1 MNFYNLCG
9 ADYSYMLQF
18 IHTLLDV
25 FYCVYAFVFS
35 AQYDLFYA
43 LFILVVAVQWVFNK
57 NECSFSYL
65 EKKWIDPDY
74 VIGSN
79 PKWIPHYETFHV
91 PMTVTITHYMHVINM
106 IFILWRTDSWL
117 TRIVALL
124 GVAIGYYQIYV
135 VKYDKDVVENIDK
148 ELDVDKNIELVVD
161 KELDQGLEGPLDQ
174 GLEGPLDQGLEGP
187 LDHGLEGPLDQG
199 LERPVDEVFETIK
212 STF

>member
-1 MNFYNLCG
+1 MNFSNLCG

-18 IHTLLDV
+18 VHTLLDV
-25 FYCVYAFVFS
+25 FYCVYAFIFS

-79 PKWIPHYETFHV
+79 PKWIPHYDSFHI
-91 PMTVTITHYMHVINM
+91 PMTVSITHYMHVVNM

-135 VKYDKDVVENIDK
+135 VKYNDDVVDK
-148 ELDVDKNIELVVD
+148 HLDVDENIELVVD
-161 KELDQGLEGPLDQ
+161 KELDQGLEMPLDQ
-174 GLEGPLDQGLEGP
+174 GLEMPLDQGLER
-187 LDHGLEGPLDQG
+187 PLDQTND
-199 LERPVDEVFETIK
+199 RPVDEVFETIK

>member
-1 MNFYNLCG
+1 MNFSNLCG

-25 FYCVYAFVFS
+25 FYCVYVFVFS

-43 LFILVVAVQWVFNK
+43 LFILGVAVQWVFNK

-91 PMTVTITHYMHVINM
+91 PMTVSITHYMHVINM
-106 IFILWRTDSWL
+106 IFILWRTDSWM

-135 VKYDKDVVENIDK
+135 VKYDDDENIDKDKELEKDLDK
-148 ELDVDKNIELVVD
+148 ELDVDENIELVID
-161 KELDQGLEGPLDQ
+161 KELDQSNERPLDQ
-174 GLEGPLDQGLEGP
+174 TNESS
-187 LDHGLEGPLDQG
+187 
-199 LERPVDEVFETIK
+199 VDEVFETIK

>member
-1 MNFYNLCG
+1 
-9 ADYSYMLQF
+9 
-18 IHTLLDV
+18 
-25 FYCVYAFVFS
+25 
-35 AQYDLFYA
+35 
-43 LFILVVAVQWVFNK
+43 VFNK

-79 PKWIPHYETFHV
+79 PKWIPHYDSFHI
-91 PMTVTITHYMHVINM
+91 PMTVSITHYMHVVNM

-135 VKYDKDVVENIDK
+135 VKYNDDVVDK
-148 ELDVDKNIELVVD
+148 HLDVDENIELVVD
-161 KELDQGLEGPLDQ
+161 KELDQGLEMPLDQ
-174 GLEGPLDQGLEGP
+174 GLERPLDQTN
-187 LDHGLEGPLDQG
+187 D
-199 LERPVDEVFETIK
+199 RPVDEVFETIK

>member
-1 MNFYNLCG
+1 MNFSNLCG

-18 IHTLLDV
+18 VHTLLDV

-43 LFILVVAVQWVFNK
+43 LLILALALQWVFNK

-74 VIGSN
+74 VLGSN

-91 PMTVTITHYMHVINM
+91 PITVTITHYMHVINM

-148 ELDVDKNIELVVD
+148 ELEKDLKKDLHVESQDIDGNVELVIDEEVD
-161 KELDQGLEGPLDQ
+161 HIVERPLD
-174 GLEGPLDQGLEGP
+174 EDMDE
-187 LDHGLEGPLDQG
+187 DI
-199 LERPVDEVFETIK
+199 DEVFETIK

>member
-1 MNFYNLCG
+1 MNFSNLCG

-79 PKWIPHYETFHV
+79 PKWIPHYDSFHI
-91 PMTVTITHYMHVINM
+91 PMTVSITHYMHVVNM

-135 VKYDKDVVENIDK
+135 VKYDDVVVDENVDKDLDK

-161 KELDQGLEGPLDQ
+161 KELDQTIERPLDQ
-174 GLEGPLDQGLEGP
+174 TI
-187 LDHGLEGPLDQG
+187 
-199 LERPVDEVFETIK
+199 ETIK

>member
-1 MNFYNLCG
+1 MNFSNLCG

-18 IHTLLDV
+18 VHTLLDV
-25 FYCVYAFVFS
+25 FYCVYAFIFS

-79 PKWIPHYETFHV
+79 PKWIPHYDSFHI
-91 PMTVTITHYMHVINM
+91 PMTVSITHYMHVVNM

-135 VKYDKDVVENIDK
+135 VKYNDDVVDK
-148 ELDVDKNIELVVD
+148 HLDVDENIELVVD
-161 KELDQGLEGPLDQ
+161 KELDQGLEMPLDQ
-174 GLEGPLDQGLEGP
+174 GLERPLDQTN
-187 LDHGLEGPLDQG
+187 D
-199 LERPVDEVFETIK
+199 RPVDEVFETIK